1 MTIRLSASKSIKVQ
15 KACKDLVKSKY
26 VTVRDVAHVIGLLV
40 SSLPAVQF
48 GALYY
53 RRLELNKITALRQNQ
68 GDYDAVMNLS
78 EHSKAELL
86 WWINNITQSQR
97 PLITS
102 NPDLILTT
110 DGMQMFLTKQP
121 KSSSIP
127 GQMPPSSNT
136 TLTSKPG
143 PSCVVNGRLILMIHL

>member
-15 KACKDLVKSKY
+15 KACQDLVKSKY

-78 EHSKAELL
+78 EHS
-86 WWINNITQSQR
+86 IVNIVMVDKQYHSV
-97 PLITS
+97 
-102 NPDLILTT
+102 
-110 DGMQMFLTKQP
+110 TKTP
-121 KSSSIP
+121 Y
-127 GQMPPSSNT
+127 
-136 TLTSKPG
+136 
-143 PSCVVNGRLILMIHL
+143 HE